1 MNARIAA
8 ACTALCLSAVLAFAG
23 SGKYDPQH
31 SEKERAMTTV
41 SAAILLSRGADG
53 DAVARRFSALGL
65 EAQRIGDDTIL
76 LTGPLETFEA
86 AFATPLSMSDQGVAV
101 RDGSARVPLSHLP
114 AELRQGVA
122 EIAFETPPDFGPGN
136 F

>member
-1 MNARIAA
+1 MSI
-8 ACTALCLSAVLAFAG
+8 
-23 SGKYDPQH
+23 
-31 SEKERAMTTV
+31 V

-53 DAVARRFSALGL
+53 DAVAARFAAIGL

-76 LTGPLETFEA
+76 LTGPLKTFEDA
-86 AFATPLSMSDQGVAV
+86 LATPLSMSDQGVSVTGGGAT
-101 RDGSARVPLSHLP
+101 VPLSRLP
-114 AELRQGVA
+114 DDLRQGVA